1 MKIFSILLIALL
13 QTCPAAAAEP
23 VRLPD
28 PASFFHTIERG
39 DLVQARLWL
48 DAGLRPD
55 FEGHLVGS
63 GLMIAAWEGNVPMME
78 LFVARG
84 ADVNKTN
91 VRGEQALL
99 YASWKGHLAAVRWL
113 VDHGA
118 EFDRDGKEW
127 SALHYA
133 AFAGHEAVVGYLL
146 ERGADINAL
155 SVNGSTPLMM
165 AAREGKEQI
174 AVRLLASGARTD
186 IDNDA
191 GENALKWAMRNNN
204 LIIAR
209 TIAGAEKFAR
219 AAAQPPGSWGQSK
232 RSEPVPDSV
241 DALLAQARKFEEAG
255 QRDAALKV
263 YQAAMSKLRKTELA
277 TKSAPPPRAVTGLM
291 ITARRGD
298 PETQSAG
305 LRYATPA
312 TPTTPDT
319 PAIQAAGAQ
328 TATTGAAVNSVTGSA
343 EGSRATVTNAPP
355 APVSVVAPAAKP
367 PPPVAAVTAPPTPPA
382 SSAPA
387 PVSVEDWLRRGRELE
402 AAGQRAEA
410 LQAYRQ
416 ASAALRTVR

>member
-1 MKIFSILLIALL
+1 MKIFGILVIALL
-13 QTCPAAAAEP
+13 WICPAGAAAP
-23 VRLPD
+23 APGSVRLPD
-28 PASFFHTIERG
+28 PASFFHSIERG
-39 DLVQARLWL
+39 DLAQARVWL
-48 DAGLRPD
+48 DAGLNPD

-63 GLMIAAWEGNVPMME
+63 GLMIAAWEGHVPMME

-84 ADVNKTN
+84 ADVNKAN

-99 YASWKGHLAAVRWL
+99 YAAWKGHLDAVRWL
-113 VDHGA
+113 VEHGA
-118 EFDRDGKEW
+118 ELDREGKEW

-146 ERGADINAL
+146 ERGANINAL

-204 LIIAR
+204 LMIAR

-219 AAAQPPGSWGQSK
+219 AAGQPPGSWGQST
-232 RSEPVPDSV
+232 RSELVPDSV

-255 QRDAALKV
+255 RRDAALKV
-263 YQAAMSKLRKTELA
+263 YQVALSKLRKIELA
-277 TKSAPPPRAVTGLM
+277 TKSAPPPRAVTGLT

-312 TPTTPDT
+312 IESVTTP
-319 PAIQAAGAQ
+319 PPLP
-328 TATTGAAVNSVTGSA
+328 VSA
-343 EGSRATVTNAPP
+343 NTSAPVP
-355 APVSVVAPAAKP
+355 APVPAKAP
-367 PPPVAAVTAPPTPPA
+367 V
-382 SSAPA
+382 SAPIPMASQA

-416 ASAALRTVR
+416 ASAALRAAP